1 MAELTFSDLN
11 LHDSSVL
18 GLNLTLDRN
27 EPESFEIFLRY
38 IENYETLRTSR
49 RRMAFTD
56 CRKVRI
62 EGHLGFVRGNSIL
75 SGEVIEHSDLLA
87 QTYSAWENSGLVELG
102 SIFISSQIPELKS
115 TLLPVA
121 LNSRMRTSRK
131 NMIRIQSKRL
141 NTTSL

>member
-27 EPESFEIFLRY
+27 EHESFEIFLRY

-56 CRKVRI
+56 CREVRI

-87 QTYSAWENSGLVELG
+87 QTYSAWEKLWPRRAWKH
-102 SIFISSQIPELKS
+102 FR
-115 TLLPVA
+115 LLTNTRTKIDVVA
-121 LNSRMRTSRK
+121 GGFEFEDADK
-131 NMIRIQSKRL
+131 
-141 NTTSL
+141 